1 MSKYSLQK
9 LDEHNDKSAIP
20 NELHGKDYHI
30 ELIKRTLNPYLY
42 DIIPKIGKNN
52 REVSFNSQDPKIN
65 NCLLIKVKNYSS
77 LDNVAM
83 ACLSTRD
90 KIMSIDK
97 IYIARMFR
105 RSPNLELNIMRG
117 LSLYIFSRNQ
127 HISAISISIN
137 PDIYINI
144 VDVLLDIGYG
154 ISTEM
159 EQKDQS
165 KVKNRNK
172 NSEFKA
178 NPSNKIMN
186 VPDLSR
192 FIESKSTFLNKPLF
206 EVEKK
211 DTYKE
216 SLIYLRLYRREFSN
230 SNQRYRKLI
239 SFPNVN
245 AGNYYADRCITF
257 VKNW

>member
-1 MSKYSLQK
+1 MNHRLSKYSLQK
-9 LDEHNDKSAIP
+9 LDEHNEKSTFT

-42 DIIPKIGKNN
+42 DIIPKYGKSKEIG
-52 REVSFNSQDPKIN
+52 FNSQDPKIN
-65 NCLLIKVKNYSS
+65 NCLLIKVQNYSS
-77 LDNVAM
+77 IDNVAI
-83 ACLSTRD
+83 ACLSRRD

-105 RSPNLELNIMRG
+105 RSPNLEMNIMRG
-117 LSLYIFSRNQ
+117 LSLYLFSRNQ
-127 HISAISISIN
+127 SISAISIAIN
-137 PDIYINI
+137 PDIYLNI

-159 EQKDQS
+159 EQKEKSLS
-165 KVKNRNK
+165 KDRDKDSSFK
-172 NSEFKA
+172 LNSK
-178 NPSNKIMN
+178 SRIIN

-211 DTYKE
+211 DSYKE
-216 SLIYLRLYRREFSN
+216 NMIYLRLYRREFNS
-230 SNQRYRKLI
+230 SNQGYRKYI
-239 SFPNVN
+239 QMQ
-245 AGNYYADRCITF
+245 I
-257 VKNW
+257 